1 MKRDSPEMIWRNLLI
16 TPKFLNVLITDTGS
30 VGEMIMPMRTASM
43 RLRPRNIFRKMVV
56 ANIVNKVPANA
67 YVMMHFESSITPS
80 TSSWRV
86 SWKMIGGKRIDTKIS
101 ELMLGKGNDEKIGDM
116 TPAKMKVKVDGSP
129 KRLVIRLVIVT
140 KSRMLYAATMGPLID
155 K

>member
-1 MKRDSPEMIWRNLLI
+1 
-16 TPKFLNVLITDTGS
+16 
-30 VGEMIMPMRTASM
+30 
-43 RLRPRNIFRKMVV
+43 MVV

-67 YVMMHFESSITPS
+67 YIMMHFESSITPS

-86 SWKMIGGKRIDTKIS
+86 SWKIIGGKRIDTKIS

-129 KRLVIRLVIVT
+129 KRLVIRLMIVT
-140 KSRMLYAATMGPLID
+140 KSSMLYAATMGPLID
-155 K
+155 KSLMLD